1 MGWDVVALDLPK
13 NWNRTD
19 ELPEGFVIR
28 PLGKRSDLIRK
39 IEERVPAADFHDPS
53 WGQIVTPEF
62 VIEVGMGE
70 DDIVNSIGFHVHGDG
85 SMAVS
90 VIGDVLDHLDLR
102 AIDLST
108 GEYFS
113 RESALESFEA
123 WRDWKNWA
131 LSDDST

>member
-39 IEERVPAADFHDPS
+39 IEERVPAA
-53 WGQIVTPEF
+53 EF